1 MEAEQMISQG
11 ISEIQPIQVPFGYD
25 RVMER
30 FPSIL
35 LLPVIP
41 LCIIGLAILY
51 ALVRRKYTQRLLE
64 SCGLPTLHWRPRF
77 INYRP
82 FEDEQK
88 LASSSITRILPRMQ
102 RLGGPYGM
110 YGTVYG
116 ISTAVVHV
124 AHPVPAKAIFGSSS
138 VNTSRN
144 SSSRS
149 SSNASKTRRRSSVMH
164 STGASKA
171 PAYNHFKN
179 FCGEGV
185 FTADGED
192 WKAKRASVMHCLIK
206 GTNNSLSEASIRLE
220 QEANQSADTF
230 CAQIRQLQMDQQKKE
245 PSSNIV
251 PLLQRATVGLI
262 YRYITHAE
270 PYWLQSESETKNGK
284 KQPKNGSS
292 SFSSSS
298 TTTTTSHST
307 TSLLQTYMESIIRI
321 RMIILAQSR
330 SIWFLLPRWCY
341 RLFSSL
347 YKDEEE
353 TLGPIRSFSKEACN
367 RAKPGSPLAN
377 LRQRNSHGGGAS
389 NNNAENDGI
398 HKDLLDETITLLFA
412 GQDTSAAT
420 LSWTL
425 HLLSVYPEI
434 QTKLAEEI
442 KAVFEEGGI
451 TPENPTVGR
460 KTIAKMHYLDA
471 VLKESMRLYPVAPFV
486 VRKLTTDVPVPAE
499 NPKEPPV
506 ILPAGSIACIWI
518 YGLHR
523 NPEIWDRPDEFRP
536 ERWLDPQQ
544 KDPGQTNG
552 AYMPF
557 ASGPRN
563 CVGQPLAFIVL
574 RTLLSRIIS
583 KYEFRD
589 ERRWGGED
597 PSVLRKDMQAGF
609 TVLPN
614 GGVTLTFHE
623 R

>member
-1 MEAEQMISQG
+1 MAVTSPGG
-11 ISEIQPIQVPFGYD
+11 ISEIQQISFGYH
-25 RVMER
+25 VLER
-30 FPSIL
+30 FPSIMLPAVL
-35 LLPVIP
+35 LGIAF
-41 LCIIGLAILY
+41 LAILC
-51 ALVRRKYTQRLLE
+51 ALVRRKYTQWLLE

-77 INYRP
+77 INYKP

-88 LASSSITRILPRMQ
+88 LTSSSITRILPRMQ
-102 RLGGPYGM
+102 RLKGPYGM

-124 AHPVPAKAIFGSSS
+124 AHPNPAKAIFGSTAA
-138 VNTSRN
+138 NTS
-144 SSSRS
+144 SSKSSRS
-149 SSNASKTRRRSSVMH
+149 SDAAKTRRRSSVVN

-185 FTADGED
+185 FTADGDD

-230 CAQIRQLQMDQQKKE
+230 CAQIQQLQMDQQKEE

-262 YRYITHAE
+262 YRYITHDDE
-270 PYWLQSESETKNGK
+270 PSWQTSDKQCSSQTASKNGK
-284 KQPKNGSS
+284 QWKNGA
-292 SFSSSS
+292 SSSS
-298 TTTTTSHST
+298 SLSTHST
-307 TSLLQTYMESIIRI
+307 SSLLQTYMNSIIRI

-347 YKDEEE
+347 YKDEET
-353 TLGPIRSFSKEACN
+353 TLGPIRSFAEEACH

-377 LRQRNSHGGGAS
+377 LSQRSSHGGGD
-389 NNNAENDGI
+389 NKNAENDDI
-398 HKDLLDETITLLFA
+398 HKHLLDETITLLFA

-425 HLLSVYPEI
+425 HLLSLYPEI
-434 QTKLAEEI
+434 QNKLSEEI
-442 KAVFEEGGI
+442 KAVFEEDGV
-451 TPENPTVGR
+451 TLESPTVGR
-460 KTIAKMHYLDA
+460 KTIVKMHFLDA

-486 VRKLTTDVPVPAE
+486 VRRLTTDVPVPAE
-499 NPKEPPV
+499 NPNEPPV
-506 ILPAGSIACIWI
+506 MLPAGSIACIWI

-523 NPEIWDRPDEFRP
+523 NPEFWDRPDEFRP
-536 ERWLDPQQ
+536 ERWLDPKQ
-544 KDPGQTNG
+544 KDLGQTNG

-563 CVGQPLAFIVL
+563 CVGQPLAYIVL

-583 KYEFRD
+583 KYAFRD
-589 ERRWGGED
+589 ERQCSGED
-597 PSVLRKDMQAGF
+597 PGMLRKGMQAGF

-614 GGVTLTFHE
+614 GGVTLIVHE

>member
-1 MEAEQMISQG
+1 MEAEQVTLQG
-11 ISEIQPIQVPFGYD
+11 ISVEIQPISFGKLA
-25 RVMER
+25 MAHL
-30 FPSIL
+30 PSIL
-35 LLPVIP
+35 LPAVFF
-41 LCIIGLAILY
+41 CIISLAILF
-51 ALVRRKYTQRLLE
+51 ALLRRKYTQRLLE

-77 INYRP
+77 VNYKP

-102 RLGGPYGM
+102 RLKGPYGM

-124 AHPVPAKAIFGSSS
+124 AHPVPTKAIFGISAVS
-138 VNTSRN
+138 TN
-144 SSSRS
+144 SSSDS
-149 SSNASKTRRRSSVMH
+149 SRPSNAPKTRRRSSVVN

-185 FTADGED
+185 FTADGDD

-206 GTNNSLSEASIRLE
+206 GTNSSLSEASIRLE
-220 QEANQSADTF
+220 QEANQSADAF
-230 CAQIRQLQMDQQKKE
+230 CAQIKQLQLDQHKKR
-245 PSSNIV
+245 PSTDIV

-262 YRYITHAE
+262 YRYITHDE
-270 PYWLQSESETKNGK
+270 PNWQKRDGKQQKNG
-284 KQPKNGSS
+284 PS

-298 TTTTTSHST
+298 SPSYSATSMSQ
-307 TSLLQTYMESIIRI
+307 LQTYMESIIRI

-353 TLGPIRSFSKEACN
+353 TLGPIRSFAEEACH

-377 LRQRNSHGGGAS
+377 LSQRSSHGGVRA
-389 NNNAENDGI
+389 NNNTESDGI

-425 HLLSVYPEI
+425 HLLSLYPDI

-442 KAVFEEGGI
+442 KTIFEEDAI
-451 TPENPTVGR
+451 CAEKPTVGR
-460 KTIAKMHYLDA
+460 KTIVKLHYLDA

-486 VRKLTTDVPVPAE
+486 VRKLTAEVPVPAD
-499 NPKEPPV
+499 NPKEPSV
-506 ILPAGSIACIWI
+506 TLPAGSIACIWI
-518 YGLHR
+518 YGLHH
-523 NPEIWDRPDEFRP
+523 NPKFWDRPNEFRP

-563 CVGQPLAFIVL
+563 CVGQPLAYIVL

-583 KYEFRD
+583 EYEFRD
-589 ERRWGGED
+589 EKQRRGED
-597 PSVLRKDMQAGF
+597 PGVLRKDMQAGF

-614 GGVTLTFHE
+614 GGVTLTIHK
-623 R
+623 RQQL